1 MNKEVEFPLPIK
13 AVVID
18 LDGTLL
24 DTAPDIAEAAQRML
38 RDLGMA
44 PVDLAKIQSFI
55 GNGIANLVKRALTGE
70 MHGKPDEDLFAKALP
85 IFQKHYAEV
94 LTRETRPYPGA
105 LEGVAALRAAGFP
118 LACVTNKAEI
128 FTLPLLE
135 AMKLKDAFGLILSG
149 DSLPKKKPDPLPLL
163 HAAEFFGCAPDQL
176 LLIGDSLNDT
186 QAANAAACHV
196 FLVPYGYNGGRDVRE
211 QNCDAVIESLPE
223 ALKLI
228 KKI

>member
-1 MNKEVEFPLPIK
+1 MDKGKFPLPVK
-13 AVVID
+13 AVVVD

-70 MHGKPDEDLFAKALP
+70 MHGQPDAALFERALP
-85 IFQKHYAEV
+85 VFQKHYAEV

-105 LEGVAALRAAGFP
+105 MEGVAALREAGFP

-135 AMKLKDAFGLILSG
+135 AMGLKPAFSLILSG

-163 HAAEFFGCAPDQL
+163 HAAEFFGCIPGEL

-186 QAANAAACHV
+186 QAANAAGCRV
-196 FLVPYGYNGGRDVRE
+196 FLLPYGYNGGRDVRE
-211 QNCDAVIESLPE
+211 QNCDAVIENLLE
-223 ALKLI
+223 AVKLI

>member
-1 MNKEVEFPLPIK
+1 
-13 AVVID
+13 
-18 LDGTLL
+18 
-24 DTAPDIAEAAQRML
+24 
-38 RDLGMA
+38 
-44 PVDLAKIQSFI
+44 
-55 GNGIANLVKRALTGE
+55 
-70 MHGKPDEDLFAKALP
+70 
-85 IFQKHYAEV
+85 V

-105 LEGVAALRAAGFP
+105 LEGVQALRAAGFP

-163 HAAEFFGCAPDQL
+163 HAAEFFGCVPEQL

-186 QAANAAACHV
+186 QAANAAACPV

-211 QNCDAVIESLPE
+211 QNCDAVIENVLE
-223 ALKLI
+223 AVKLI

>member
-1 MNKEVEFPLPIK
+1 MNSRNFPLAVK
-13 AVVID
+13 AVMLD

-70 MHGKPDEDLFAKALP
+70 MHGKPDEALFARALP
-85 IFQKHYAEV
+85 VFQKHYAEV
-94 LTRETRPYPGA
+94 LTLKTQPYPGVM
-105 LEGVAALRAAGFP
+105 EGMDALRQAGFP
-118 LACVTNKAEI
+118 LACITNKAEI
-128 FTLPLLE
+128 FTSPLIE
-135 AMKLKDAFGLILSG
+135 TMGLKDYFALVLSG

-163 HAAEFFGCAPDQL
+163 HACEFFGCQPGEML
-176 LLIGDSLNDT
+176 LVGDSTNDT
-186 QAANAAACHV
+186 QAAHAAGCHV
-196 FLVPYGYNGGRDVRE
+196 FLVPYGYNGGQDVRE
-211 QNCDAVIESLPE
+211 QVCDAVIEALPD

>member
-1 MNKEVEFPLPIK
+1 MKSSAFPLAVK
-13 AVVID
+13 AVMID

-44 PVDLAKIQSFI
+44 PVDLAKIRSFI

-70 MHGKPDEDLFAKALP
+70 MHGKPDEALFALALP
-85 IFQKHYAEV
+85 VFQKHYAEV
-94 LTRETRPYPGA
+94 LTLKTQPYA
-105 LEGVAALRAAGFP
+105 GVMAGMEALRAAGFP
-118 LACVTNKAEI
+118 LACITNKAEM

-135 AMKLKDAFGLILSG
+135 RMGLKDYFALVLSG

-163 HAAEFFGCAPDQL
+163 HACEFFGCTPAQM
-176 LLIGDSLNDT
+176 LLIGDSTNDT
-186 QAANAAACHV
+186 QAARAAGCHV
-196 FLVPYGYNGGRDVRE
+196 VLLPYGYNGGQDVRE
-211 QNCDAVIESLPE
+211 QDCDAVIEALPE
-223 ALKLI
+223 VLPLI